1 MNNLMSFSD
10 KVTRSVGEKKAV
22 NVAYQDFR
30 KAFDSISLSVLLEK
44 LVAYGLDGVPQG
56 NSFGASSV

>member
-30 KAFDSISLSVLLEK
+30 KAFDTISLSVLLEK
-44 LVAYGLDGVPQG
+44 LVAFGLDGVPQG
-56 NSFGASSV
+56 NGFGASSV